1 MQANYYLKCDI
12 CGTICNLKY
21 QMGFSKKHPIRYK
34 CTCGITIKGEYQ
46 ENRGISVTNV
56 KMIESCVPAF
66 VVHSSGE
73 LLTRRPHEVNNVLDT
88 IGFTSF
94 ILATRTMDYD
104 KFRKEFTTVVNYRD
118 HHSSIVKSI
127 NELYEAQNIEVL
139 KNVIRKTYDSNAKI
153 FPLNN
158 EADILRAVTM
168 INQFQFINLGNTT
181 KKTTDL
187 FMSTFQ
193 KNANECINYITFISL
208 LSRITEWKRKIYNI
222 CDQIY
227 TKIDLLIPAIGIDYY
242 YNKIPVFNGELTITT
257 TSFEE
262 IKQLYVDLYEL
273 ICSLLILPIGFDNI
287 LQRNSYNTIAKIDGI
302 KVNDL
307 SEMAKMRNRGNII
320 KFLNMNEPF
329 ESLLCDCLNSDI
341 RNSIGH
347 FSYKSEEIANSN
359 GQSIRFYSINDTSK
373 YFDISLVEICYDIWK
388 MYKCLGVFNELI
400 HHVELQILTKTKGIS
415 PSFITDTSILNNMY
429 GFEHSN
435 KKIYPN
441 EQCPCGS
448 GFKYKKCCGHKI

>member
-1 MQANYYLKCDI
+1 
-12 CGTICNLKY
+12 
-21 QMGFSKKHPIRYK
+21 MGFSKKHPIRYK

-46 ENRGISVTNV
+46 ENHGITITNA
-56 KMIESCVPAF
+56 KMIEPCVPTF
-66 VVHSSGE
+66 IVHSSGE
-73 LLTRRPHEVNNVLDT
+73 LLTQRPHEVNNVLET
-88 IGFTSF
+88 MGPTTF
-94 ILATRTMDYD
+94 ILATQTMDYE
-104 KFRKEFTTVVNYRD
+104 KFREEFTTVVNYRD
-118 HHSSIVKSI
+118 YQNSKVNSI
-127 NELYEAQNIEVL
+127 NELYESQNIEVL
-139 KNVIRKTYDSNAKI
+139 KNVIRNSYDPNAKI

-181 KKTTDL
+181 RRTADL
-187 FMSTFQ
+187 LLAIFH
-193 KNANECINYITFISL
+193 KNAIECTNYITFISSL
-208 LSRITEWKRKIYNI
+208 NRISEWKRKIYNI

-242 YNKIPVFNGELTITT
+242 YNKVPVFNGELTITT

-287 LQRNSYNTIAKIDGI
+287 LQRNSYNTITKVDGI

-307 SEMAKMRNRGNII
+307 SEMSKMRNKGNII

-359 GQSIRFYSINDTSK
+359 GQNIRFYSINDTSK
-373 YFDISLVEICYDIWK
+373 YFDISLVELCYDIWN

-400 HHVELQILTKTKGIS
+400 HHVELQILTMTKGVS

-429 GFEHSN
+429 GFEHS
-435 KKIYPN
+435 KRKIYPN
-441 EQCPCGS
+441 KQCPCGS
-448 GFKYKKCCGHKI
+448 GLKYKKCCGHKK